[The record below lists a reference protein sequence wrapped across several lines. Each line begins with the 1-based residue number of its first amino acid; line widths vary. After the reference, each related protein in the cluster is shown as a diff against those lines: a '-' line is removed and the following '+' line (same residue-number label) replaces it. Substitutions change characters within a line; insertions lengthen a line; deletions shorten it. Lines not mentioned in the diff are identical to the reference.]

1 MDSIYAIG
9 DIHGYASELE
19 RVLKLID
26 ADGGSKSKAIFLG
39 DYTDRGPDSRAVI
52 DILIEGQANGHDWVT
67 LKGNHDR
74 LFEWFMEEEP
84 RHDPHMLIGY
94 HWFHERIGGRETL
107 ESYGLDATSNKRLG
121 KLHEEAQEAI
131 PVNHLEFL
139 RNLRLTFETDDL
151 FFCHAG
157 IRPEVP
163 LAEQDEEDLVWIR
176 QEFHAFKDPHPK
188 LIVHG
193 HTPVPLAQHYG
204 NRVNLD
210 SGAGFGDPLTVA
222 VFDDDGV
229 WHLTDKGRE
238 KMEPTF

>member
-1 MDSIYAIG
+1 MHSIYAIG
-9 DIHGYASELE
+9 DIHGHVGELD
-19 RVLKLID
+19 RVLELIE
-26 ADGGSKSKAIFLG
+26 ADGGAKEKAVFLG
-39 DYTDRGPDSRAVI
+39 DYIDRGPDSRAVL
-52 DILIEGQANGHDWVT
+52 DRLVEGIAAGKDWVT

-84 RHDPHMLIGY
+84 RQDPHMLIGY

-107 ESYGLDATSNKRLG
+107 QSYGLDIDPKTRL
-121 KLHEEAQEAI
+121 KALHDEAQEAI
-131 PVNHLEFL
+131 PDSHLELL
-139 RNLRLTFETDDL
+139 RNLELTFETEHL

-163 LAEQDEEDLVWIR
+163 LHQQDEEDLVWIR
-176 QEFHAFKDPHPK
+176 QEFHAYSQPHPK

-193 HTPVPLAQHYG
+193 HTPVRAAQHYG

-222 VFDDDGV
+222 VFEEDEV
-229 WHLTDKGRE
+229 WKLTPEGRVLIA
-238 KMEPTF
+238 PGG

>member
-1 MDSIYAIG
+1 MESIYAVG
-9 DIHGYASELE
+9 DIHGYASELD
-19 RVLKLID
+19 RVLDLIE
-26 ADGGSKSKAIFLG
+26 ADGGAKSKTVFLG
-39 DYTDRGPDSRAVI
+39 DYTDRGPESRAVLQTLI
-52 DILIEGQANGHDWVT
+52 DGKADGRDWVT

-84 RHDPHMLIGY
+84 RQDPHMLIGY
-94 HWFHERIGGRETL
+94 HWFHEQIGGRETVQ
-107 ESYGLDATSNKRLG
+107 SYGLDLG
-121 KLHEEAQEAI
+121 PRMRVKELHHEARDII
-131 PVNHLEFL
+131 PASHVEFL
-139 RNLRLTFETDDL
+139 RHLDLTFETEDL

-157 IRPEVP
+157 IRPGVP

-210 SGAGFGDPLTVA
+210 SGAGYGDPLTA
-222 VFDDDGV
+222 VVIEDDFV
-229 WHLTDKGRE
+229 WHLTENGRE
-238 KMEPTF
+238 KLEPTF

>member
-9 DIHGYASELE
+9 DIHGHAAELD
-19 RVLKLID
+19 RVLDLIE
-26 ADGGSKSKAIFLG
+26 ADGGARQKAVFLG
-39 DYTDRGPDSRAVI
+39 DYTDRGPDSRGVLER
-52 DILIEGQANGHDWVT
+52 LIEGKKAGRDWVT

-84 RHDPHMLIGY
+84 RQDPHMLIGF
-94 HWFHERIGGRETL
+94 HWFHERIGGRETVQ
-107 ESYGLDATSNKRLG
+107 SYGLDVRPTKRV
-121 KLHEEAQEAI
+121 KELHEEALEII
-131 PVNHLEFL
+131 PQSHQDFL
-139 RNLRLTFETDDL
+139 RNLQMTYETDQL

-176 QEFHAFKDPHPK
+176 QEFHAYTGPHPK

-193 HTPVPLAQHYG
+193 HTPVPVAQHYG

-222 VFDDDGV
+222 VFEDEDV
-229 WHLTDKGRE
+229 FQLTSKGRVR
-238 KMEPTF
+238 MEPQL